1 MTAVT
6 HSKPERIDLRASAP
20 VKQLLQEAVR
30 VAHKKGERVFSRS
43 GDHVAHQTLADR
55 TRFEL
60 SDEHWRAFQA
70 ALDGSRQGRACQAVV
85 SPLGV

>member
-1 MTAVT
+1 MMKYVLGRQYKDR
-6 HSKPERIDLRASAP
+6 KP
-20 VKQLLQEAVR
+20 
-30 VAHKKGERVFSRS
+30 
-43 GDHVAHQTLADR
+43 AHQTLADR